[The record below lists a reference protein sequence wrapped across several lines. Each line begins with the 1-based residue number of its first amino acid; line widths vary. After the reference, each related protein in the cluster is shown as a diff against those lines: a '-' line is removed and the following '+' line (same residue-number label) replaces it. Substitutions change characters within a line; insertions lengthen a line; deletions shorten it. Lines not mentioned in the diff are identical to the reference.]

1 MTHHSHSHSAPAEL
15 DVRVLLANAAKSAPG
30 SPKAATG
37 SSKLGTPSAQDGQGN
52 LKSAQDHPMANS
64 AERDA
69 ATGDSPAVA
78 VVENLNHLLRIFSG
92 ELSAERTSGT
102 PKGLEAAAMSAADRE
117 AIGNLAKSL
126 GSRGDLQQDL
136 KHAFTASLTAP
147 QLSRTSPAGRLGSLP
162 QEDDTASIASA
173 PSTMENLHTAS
184 SGNGL
189 DQAAPARP
197 GTSSHVSHYVSMIE
211 ARNLMIS
218 MPAWDRPILRH
229 NSTDLVL
236 RFLNRHRSARHAR
249 SASPEQPSADAALS
263 DSENS
268 SDSED
273 DAEPDPLEEDRPS
286 AISSTIAVSTP
297 PRRLSPPRSRRQS
310 PPRSLERVLS
320 GALKPSPL
328 GDTSRAALAASKVC
342 ACGLLSGL
350 MLWIHFLCGSQKH
363 DEVLLTAN
371 HSGAR
376 CLLPLTF
383 ADMDRSSVLW
393 LAVLNLSSCSN
404 YQGMHNFERVT
415 IWPLGTSSQDM
426 TPFAE
431 HS

>member
-30 SPKAATG
+30 SPKAGTEF
-37 SSKLGTPSAQDGQGN
+37 SKPGTPSAQDGQGN
-52 LKSAQDHPMANS
+52 LKSVQDNPMANS
-64 AERDA
+64 AEHDA

-78 VVENLNHLLRIFSG
+78 VENLVHLLRVFSS
-92 ELSAERTSGT
+92 ELSAEHASRP

-117 AIGNLAKSL
+117 AIGNLAKCL
-126 GSRGDLQQDL
+126 GSRGDLQQGL
-136 KHAFTASLTAP
+136 KHASSAPLTGP
-147 QLSRTSPAGRLGSLP
+147 RLSRTSPAGCLGSLP

-184 SGNGL
+184 SGSGS
-189 DQAAPARP
+189 DQAAPPQP
-197 GTSSHVSHYVSMIE
+197 GTSSYVSRYVSMIE

-236 RFLNRHRSARHAR
+236 RFLNRHRTARYAR
-249 SASPEQPSADAALS
+249 SASPEQPSADAAPS
-263 DSENS
+263 DSDNS

-286 AISSTIAVSTP
+286 AISGTIAVSTP
-297 PRRLSPPRSRRQS
+297 PRQLSPPRSRRQS

-342 ACGLLSGL
+342 ACGLLSGF
-350 MLWIHFLCGSQKH
+350 MLCRHFLCGSQKH
-363 DEVLLTAN
+363 EEALLTAKRAAYCC
-371 HSGAR
+371 ST
-376 CLLPLTF
+376 LLTWTEIL
-383 ADMDRSSVLW
+383 SCEW
-393 LAVLNLSSCSN
+393 LC
-404 YQGMHNFERVT
+404 
-415 IWPLGTSSQDM
+415 
-426 TPFAE
+426 
-431 HS
+431 